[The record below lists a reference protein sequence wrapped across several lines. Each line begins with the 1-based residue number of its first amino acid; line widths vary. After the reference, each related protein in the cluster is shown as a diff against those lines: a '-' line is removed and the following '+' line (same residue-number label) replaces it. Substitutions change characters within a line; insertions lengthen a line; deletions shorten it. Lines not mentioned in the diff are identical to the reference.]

1 MTNTPHELAEDC
13 PGQADLIHD
22 LKMKDGEFRYMAE
35 CYHEVN
41 RAIHRAETNVRPT
54 DQFHEEDMRK
64 ERMRLKDQIAAKLSA
79 AARTA

>member
-1 MTNTPHELAEDC
+1 MTNTPHELAEDF

-35 CYHEVN
+35 RYHEVN